1 MKTELLFY
9 TTGAFF
15 ILGAILYFTQND
27 LFYLTNTLKS
37 IILFAFTILFFVI
50 GVYLKERDL

>member
-15 ILGAILYFTQND
+15 ILGAILYLTYQDVFNLSN
-27 LFYLTNTLKS
+27 LFKI
-37 IILFAFTILFFVI
+37 IILFCFTVIFFILGIF
-50 GVYLKERDL
+50 LKERDL